1 MAFQADP
8 KRNRDVGF
16 FVKRGRDVVGYPV
29 EDLEHGIDGAKG
41 RAVVCEPDID
51 DSIIEGE
58 TWCLSSEDQA
68 ERQPCRNGMLDDRR
82 ADKVMLKTGAYVIA
96 YPPITPVARL
106 PAPREWRQCLHP
118 DFRKHKGG

>member
-1 MAFQADP
+1 MAF
-8 KRNRDVGF
+8 
-16 FVKRGRDVVGYPV
+16 
-29 EDLEHGIDGAKG
+29 DGAKG

-68 ERQPCRNGMLDDRR
+68 ERQPCRNGMQQERIGRRAGEVAFDDRR

-106 PAPREWRQCLHP
+106 PAPRE
-118 DFRKHKGG
+118 